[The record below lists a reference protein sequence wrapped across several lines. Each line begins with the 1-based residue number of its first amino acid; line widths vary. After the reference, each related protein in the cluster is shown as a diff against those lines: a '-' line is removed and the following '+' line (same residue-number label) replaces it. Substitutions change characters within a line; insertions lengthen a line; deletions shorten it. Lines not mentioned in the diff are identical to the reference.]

1 MGEWL
6 VDRGADYPAP
16 VGRRSS
22 LNFATAAEGLRAAC
36 WGLQKTNAWLATQAP
51 SRSCDNFAALRKFYS
66 LYALRCERESWIC
79 LVHESARARLGEGLP
94 TTIACRESLPI
105 PELQSA
111 PN

>member
-1 MGEWL
+1 MIEVQIIRLRWA
-6 VDRGADYPAP
+6 VDPALTLQ
-16 VGRRSS
+16 RRPKGYELPAGVSK
-22 LNFATAAEGLRAAC
+22 
-36 WGLQKTNAWLATQAP
+36 KTNAWLATQAP

>member
-36 WGLQKTNAWLATQAP
+36 WGLQKNERLACNAST
-51 SRSCDNFAALRKFYS
+51 K
-66 LYALRCERESWIC
+66 
-79 LVHESARARLGEGLP
+79 
-94 TTIACRESLPI
+94 
-105 PELQSA
+105 
-111 PN
+111 